1 MITKYRINIDGKE
14 IYALQGQ
21 TILQAAAENDIYI
34 PTLCYD
40 DRMEIYGACG
50 LCVVEVEGNPKLL
63 KSCATEVA
71 PNMIIHTKSRRIE
84 ESRKTNLEL
93 LLSNHV
99 GDCRPP
105 CVKACPAQTDCQGY
119 TGLIAEG
126 RYREALE
133 LIKEKIPLP
142 ASLGRVC
149 PHPCEEA
156 CRRGLVEEPVSI
168 ANLKRFAGDLDLAGD
183 ALLPECAKATGK
195 KVAILGA
202 GPYGLSMAY
211 FLRLKG
217 HDVTIYEAMPHA
229 GGMLR
234 YGIPEYRLP
243 KAVLEKEVQRI
254 CDMGVEIRTGI
265 RVGSDLSFDSVRRN
279 YDAVCIGIGAWKST
293 GVGCEG
299 EDIPGVIGGID
310 FLRMIERNESF
321 SMGKKVAVIGGGNT
335 AMDAC
340 RSAVRLGAQKV
351 YNVYRRTKDEMPAD
365 LTEIEEAAEEGVIFR
380 NLTSPLKIHAGA
392 DGRVASMTL
401 QVMELG
407 EPDASGRRSPKPVEG
422 RTEELDVDMVIPAIG
437 QAVNPEG
444 IRGVEFTRK
453 NGIVYDKDTFM
464 TSLPGVFAGGD
475 CGNDKI
481 SIAVEAIADAKKGS
495 EVIHSYLEGKTVAY
509 RPEYTAERGDITE
522 KTFEDRE
529 RQCRLKPE
537 QLDPE
542 ARKHNF
548 IEIVKGYSAE
558 QAREEA
564 SRCRECGCHD
574 YYECKLVSLANQYD
588 VKPDRISGEVKR
600 TEFEDPHPFIE
611 RDPDKCILC
620 GLCVRAYEEV
630 MGVGALGFVNR
641 GFDTVV
647 LPAMGRHLA
656 DTGCISCGQCVS
668 VCPTGAL
675 QEHLPMKKQIPLQ
688 TEETDAICGF
698 CSMGCAEKI
707 MTCGTLPV
715 RAVPDPEG
723 PVNAGVLCIGGK
735 FGFSC
740 ACEGEN
746 RISVPMVKRAPAAC
760 GGEAVGMPC
769 GSCADSAARGGQT
782 EEAASAGWAFA
793 GYHDALVLIAK
804 SMESAAAGYGR
815 DAAAIAVSDRF
826 TNEEIYAAKKLADH
840 IGARII
846 SFNNRPCGL
855 EPVLGLNASPNSAD
869 ELPGTEV
876 ILAVGFDAPA
886 NAVMRVKLM
895 QAAREGAKVILINPV
910 GYEQEHMEFVTEAV
924 YTGQDLNFLRQIAKA
939 LTDPEPESAS
949 AGMDRNT
956 GTSAGVSD
964 NAAKAGEDVGTE
976 FYGDFAA
983 SLESV
988 RVSDEAARIATL
1000 YRSAKKAMIVF
1011 QQNVVSV
1018 ECAVLLAD
1026 IALLS
1031 GHIGS
1036 PRNGIVM
1043 LKSKNNS
1050 QGLTQLGITEG
1061 AEAMDGVKALLILGE
1076 NPSPALVSG
1085 VEFLAVCDTHR
1096 TPAAASADVILPG
1109 TAPIHAGGTY
1119 LNTERRFQATAAAL
1133 KPGVPFN
1140 NRQLLCA
1147 PAEVMEIPFPYDTAD
1162 AIEREMA
1169 AELTWYREASEGE
1182 IVGGVLQ
1189 PEKKELTA
1197 VKNGS
1202 FAEPMENT
1210 DYLKEFLSR
1219 KNI

>member
-1 MITKYRINIDGKE
+1 MIKKYRINIDGKE
-14 IYALQGQ
+14 VTALPGQ

-40 DRMEIYGACG
+40 GRMEIYGACG

-105 CVKACPAQTDCQGY
+105 CAKACPAETDCQGY
-119 TGLIAEG
+119 VGLIAEG
-126 RYREALE
+126 RYREAVE

-149 PHPCEEA
+149 PHPCEAA

-168 ANLKRFAGDLDLAGD
+168 ANLKRFAGDLDLEED
-183 ALLPECAKATGK
+183 PFLPECEDDTGK
-195 KVAILGA
+195 KAAIIGG

-211 FLRLKG
+211 FLRQKG
-217 HDVTIYEAMPHA
+217 HDVTIFEAMPYA

-243 KAVLEKEVQRI
+243 KAVLEEEVQLIR
-254 CDMGVEIRTGI
+254 DMGVEIRTGV
-265 RVGSDLSFDSVRRN
+265 RVGRDISFDSVRKN

-293 GVGCEG
+293 GVRCEG
-299 EDIPGVIGGID
+299 EDTPGVMGGID
-310 FLRMIERNESF
+310 FLGKIERNEPF
-321 SMGKKVAVIGGGNT
+321 VMGKKVAVIGGGNT

-340 RSAVRLGAQKV
+340 RSAVRLGAETV

-365 LTEIEEAAEEGVIFR
+365 LTEIEEAAEEGVIFK
-380 NLTSPLKIHAGA
+380 NLTSPLRIHAGE

-422 RTEELDVDMVIPAIG
+422 RTEELDVDMVILAIG

-444 IRGVEFTRK
+444 ITGVELTRK

-464 TSLPGVFAGGD
+464 TCLPGVFAGGD

-481 SIAVEAIADAKKGS
+481 SIAVEAVADAKKGS

-509 RPEYTAERGDITE
+509 RPEYTVKREDITE

-529 RQCRLKPE
+529 RQCRPKME
-537 QLDPE
+537 QLSPE
-542 ARKHNF
+542 DRKHHF
-548 IEIVKGYSAE
+548 IEVVKGYTAE
-558 QAREEA
+558 QAEEEA
-564 SRCRECGCHD
+564 SRCLECGCHD

-588 VKPDRISGEVKR
+588 VKPDRIAGEMKK
-600 TEFEDPHPFIE
+600 TEFEDPHPYIE
-611 RDPDKCILC
+611 RDPNKCILC
-620 GLCVRAYEEV
+620 GLCVRACEEV

-647 LPAMGRHLA
+647 LPAMGRPLEE
-656 DTGCISCGQCVS
+656 TGCISCGQCVS

-688 TEETDAICGF
+688 TEETDAICGL
-698 CSMGCAEKI
+698 CSMGCAQKI
-707 MTCGTLPV
+707 RTCGSL
-715 RAVPDPEG
+715 AVKALPDPEG
-723 PVNAGVLCIGGK
+723 PVNAGVLCVGGK
-735 FGFSC
+735 FGFSR

-746 RISVPMVKRAPAAC
+746 RIYAPMVNHA
-760 GGEAVGMPC
+760 
-769 GSCADSAARGGQT
+769 
-782 EEAASAGWAFA
+782 AAS
-793 GYHDALVLIAK
+793 YHDALVLTAK

-815 DAAAIAVSDRF
+815 DAVAIAVSDRF
-826 TNEEIYAAKKLADH
+826 TNEEIYVTKKLADR
-840 IGARII
+840 IGAKIF

-855 EPVLGLNASPNSAD
+855 TPVLGLNESPNTFD
-869 ELPGTEV
+869 EMLSTEV

-910 GYEQEHMEFVTEAV
+910 GYEQEHMEFVTKAV
-924 YTGQDLNFLRQIAKA
+924 YTENNLSFLRQIAKA
-939 LTDPEPESAS
+939 LTDT
-949 AGMDRNT
+949 DT
-956 GTSAGVSD
+956 T
-964 NAAKAGEDVGTE
+964 AKACEEAGIEGYAE
-976 FYGDFAA
+976 FAA

-988 RVSDEAARIATL
+988 RVSGEAAQIASL

-1011 QQNVVSV
+1011 QQNAVSV

-1036 PRNGIVM
+1036 PRDGIIM

-1050 QGLTQLGITEG
+1050 QGLTQLGITAG
-1061 AEAMDGVKALLILGE
+1061 AEVLDGVKALLILGE
-1076 NPSPALVSG
+1076 NPSPALVEN
-1085 VEFLAVCDTHR
+1085 VEFLAVSDTHR
-1096 TPAAASADVILPG
+1096 TPVAETADVILPG
-1109 TAPIHAGGTY
+1109 TAPIHADGTY
-1119 LNTERRFQATAAAL
+1119 LNTERRFQATEAAL
-1133 KPGVPFN
+1133 EPEVPFRN
-1140 NRQLLCA
+1140 WQLLCEL
-1147 PAEVMEIPFPYDTAD
+1147 AEMLEIPFLFDTAD
-1162 AIEREMA
+1162 DIEREMA
-1169 AELTWYREASEGE
+1169 DALTWYREASEGE
-1182 IVGGVLQ
+1182 VIGGVRR
-1189 PEKKELTA
+1189 PEKKVLTA
-1197 VKNGS
+1197 VRDGL
-1202 FAEPMENT
+1202 FAEPPANT
-1210 DYLKEFLSR
+1210 DYLKDLT
-1219 KNI
+1219 